1 MRKSRWDQKSHD
13 KKPEDQLPSHSS
25 VSKYNN
31 KHISDYSSQY
41 KDHASNS
48 RRDSRDDFEDRYSSR
63 KYSRNDYDA
72 KYLKKSSRSRSRDRG
87 SSHNRNRKYSR
98 SRSRSRS
105 RDRVSYQDHKNSEY
119 RSHRAQRKATLSK
132 HKDGLQL
139 VKEDALVSNE
149 YKPGMI
155 KIKNKWVYPEDEV
168 VSNEGTW
175 EHKKRLEEM
184 EKTKSNT
191 FPLKLLCALPYFS
204 YYLKPLSNKLSF
216 FYISLFFF
224 LKIHQGD
231 ALKSTEMAKG
241 SHHIAHFLPKDQLE
255 EFNKRISQ
263 IKNSSKPTQS
273 NNNLID
279 SNNIGFQLLQK
290 QGWSSGQGLGL
301 GAQGITA
308 PITATQSDTQSS
320 GLGQK
325 PTHEISAEDDEF
337 DLYRKKMMLA
347 YKYRPNPLNNPRRQY
362 Y

>member
-13 KKPEDQLPSHSS
+13 IKPKDKPLSPSPASNYSH
-25 VSKYNN
+25 KY
-31 KHISDYSSQY
+31 ISDYSSQN
-41 KDHASNS
+41 KDYTSNS
-48 RRDSRDDFEDRYSSR
+48 RRDSRNNFESRYSSE
-63 KYSRNDYDA
+63 KYSKNDYDA
-72 KYLKKSSRSRSRDRG
+72 RHIKKSNRSRSRDRG
-87 SSHNRNRKYSR
+87 SSRNRNRKYSR
-98 SRSRSRS
+98 SRSHSRS
-105 RDRVSYQDHKNSEY
+105 RDRVRSQDHKNSEY
-119 RSHRAQRKATLSK
+119 RSHRAQRKDTASK
-132 HKDGLQL
+132 HNEGLLL

-168 VSNEGTW
+168 VSNEGTY

-184 EKTKSNT
+184 EKTKN
-191 FPLKLLCALPYFS
+191 
-204 YYLKPLSNKLSF
+204 
-216 FYISLFFF
+216 
-224 LKIHQGD
+224 D

-263 IKNSSKPTQS
+263 IQNSSKPTQS
-273 NNNLID
+273 NDNLID

-308 PITATQSDTQSS
+308 PIAAVQSDTQSS